1 MKQFKEVFF
10 SKNGMKLVNLLF
22 LLSLFIRNSGIIFV
36 AYFVWIAYLTF
47 GIKTTKVKSVKIINS
62 IFILFAAS
70 MIIVNMFLLLK
81 YI

>member
-47 GIKTTKVKSVKIINS
+47 GIKMTKVKSVKIINS